1 MTMTRWL
8 LIALMSAGIVRDVAA
23 DTPSTEA
30 LRACQIPDNHIVGSR
45 TRNRPLPLQA
55 GDAAHGFHPAC
66 TVAWSRLSPNNQ
78 SLPVVGCFQDSL
90 LQLDNDAACGRGT
103 GRLWVSSRW
112 VVTSA
117 DLQRMRDHDGA
128 TCERLD
134 NAAVAATRDWL
145 PECVPQN
152 GVQPASAPRA
162 GASAPVST
170 PAAPAGPAPA
180 THTARTLATPP
191 TSPMATTPATTSEHD

>member
-8 LIALMSAGIVRDVAA
+8 LIALMSAGIVRDLPADAPPTAA
-23 DTPSTEA
+23 PRT
-30 LRACQIPDNHIVGSR
+30 CQIPDNRIVGSR

-66 TVAWSRLSPNNQ
+66 AVAWSRLSPNNQ

-112 VVTSA
+112 VLTSA
-117 DLQRMRDHDGA
+117 DLQRMQGRDAA
-128 TCERLD
+128 TCEHLD

-145 PECVPQN
+145 PDCVPQT
-152 GVQPASAPRA
+152 AAPP
-162 GASAPVST
+162 GPT
-170 PAAPAGPAPA
+170 PAKSAA
-180 THTARTLATPP
+180 TNTARTPATPM
-191 TSPMATTPATTSEHD
+191 TSPGATPPATTSEHD